1 MAGDSERLAQLV
13 VRLQNGDM
21 AAFDE
26 IYKLTNEK
34 AVFTS
39 LKICKNK
46 EDANDIVQESYM
58 YLLEKVNDIK
68 NPEAFTSWF
77 NMVVAS
83 KTKNML
89 RKKNPVLFND
99 NETEEL
105 VLDSIEDTDKDFHPP
120 SDFEQT
126 ELRTEVM
133 SLIDGLSDD
142 KRAAVILFYYEEMT
156 TKQIAESLGV
166 NENTIKSRLVQA
178 KKDLAKGVKELE
190 KKNKSLYGIAPIP
203 LIIWALKDSA
213 KVTGK
218 AFATSG
224 KAAATLATVK
234 ATYTGAAV
242 ASGAAAAGTT
252 ASVAGAS
259 TAGGFAA
266 KIAGLSVAQKII
278 SGVVVAGIVTG
289 GAVGTKKIVDNRKEE
304 VTTEPTASVQV
315 IAPTNEI
322 TENNMSEPITT
333 ELVSKGTTL
342 NVNEAQTVTTVNIP
356 SVQTSVVTTKN
367 SATTKRTTT
376 KRSTTTKRTVTTKKT
391 TTVGKATV
399 TVYVYDEAHQSK
411 TDYASK
417 KTITID
423 AGTAFSRADAIR
435 LANLSADEVSVRSGA
450 SVSSAKAGESYV
462 FEIDT

>member
-89 RKKNPVLFND
+89 RKKNPILFND

-126 ELRTEVM
+126 ELRSEVM

-142 KRAAVILFYYEEMT
+142 KRATVILFYYEEMT

-190 KKNKSLYGIAPIP
+190 KKNKSLYGIAPVP

-242 ASGAAAAGTT
+242 ASGATAAGTT
-252 ASVAGAS
+252 ASVAGTSA
-259 TAGGFAA
+259 AGGFAA

-289 GAVGTKKIVDNRKEE
+289 GAVGTKAAINHQKQREE
-304 VTTEPTASVQV
+304 EPTTTEVQMV
-315 IAPTNEI
+315 MLTTDKSSDKNRTVSNPN
-322 TENNMSEPITT
+322 TT
-333 ELVSKGTTL
+333 EVSTTTGTT
-342 NVNEAQTVTTVNIP
+342 VTSAVETTRR
-356 SVQTSVVTTKN
+356 TSSAVTDLETTKV
-367 SATTKRTTT
+367 SAIASTTKKRTTT
-376 KRSTTTKRTVTTKKT
+376 EVQKVKLNVNWTSFSGDEKSGSYTVEIPKGT
-391 TTVGKATV
+391 
-399 TVYVYDEAHQSK
+399 
-411 TDYASK
+411 
-417 KTITID
+417 TITKDII
-423 AGTAFSRADAIR
+423 SER
-435 LANLSADEVSVRSGA
+435 LASEYQLIEVVNGNSYLNIPAENS
-450 SVSSAKAGESYV
+450 SYNYELYVS
-462 FEIDT
+462 

>member
-126 ELRTEVM
+126 ELRSEVM

-190 KKNKSLYGIAPIP
+190 KKNKSLYGIAPVP

-252 ASVAGAS
+252 ASVAGTSAAS
-259 TAGGFAA
+259 GFAA

-289 GAVGTKKIVDNRKEE
+289 GAVGTKAAINHQKQREE
-304 VTTEPTASVQV
+304 EPTTTEVQMV
-315 IAPTNEI
+315 MLTTDKSSDKNRAVSNQ
-322 TENNMSEPITT
+322 NTT
-333 ELVSKGTTL
+333 EVSTTTGTT
-342 NVNEAQTVTTVNIP
+342 VTSAVETTRR
-356 SVQTSVVTTKN
+356 TSSAVTDLETTKV
-367 SATTKRTTT
+367 SAIASTTKKRTTT
-376 KRSTTTKRTVTTKKT
+376 EVQKVKLNVNWTSFSGDEKSGSYTVEIPK
-391 TTVGKATV
+391 GM
-399 TVYVYDEAHQSK
+399 
-411 TDYASK
+411 
-417 KTITID
+417 TITKDII
-423 AGTAFSRADAIR
+423 SER
-435 LANLSADEVSVRSGA
+435 LASEYQLIEVVNGNSYLNIPAENS
-450 SVSSAKAGESYV
+450 SYDYELYVS
-462 FEIDT
+462 

>member
-1 MAGDSERLAQLV
+1 MAGDSEKLAQLV

-26 IYKLTNEK
+26 IYKLTSEK

-120 SDFEQT
+120 LDFEQT
-126 ELRTEVM
+126 ELRSEVM

-190 KKNKSLYGIAPIP
+190 KKNKSLYGIAPVP

-242 ASGAAAAGTT
+242 ASGATAAGTT

-259 TAGGFAA
+259 TAGGIAA

-289 GAVGTKKIVDNRKEE
+289 GAVGTKAAINHQKQREE
-304 VTTEPTASVQV
+304 EPTTTEVQMV
-315 IAPTNEI
+315 MLTTDKSSDKNR
-322 TENNMSEPITT
+322 TVSNQNTT
-333 ELVSKGTTL
+333 EVSTTTGTT
-342 NVNEAQTVTTVNIP
+342 VTSAVETTRKTTAAV
-356 SVQTSVVTTKN
+356 TDLETTKV
-367 SATTKRTTT
+367 SAIASTTKKRTTT
-376 KRSTTTKRTVTTKKT
+376 EVQKVKLNVNWTSFSGDEKSGSYTVEIPKGT
-391 TTVGKATV
+391 
-399 TVYVYDEAHQSK
+399 
-411 TDYASK
+411 
-417 KTITID
+417 TITKDII
-423 AGTAFSRADAIR
+423 SER
-435 LANLSADEVSVRSGA
+435 LASEYQLIEVVNGNSYLNIPAENS
-450 SVSSAKAGESYV
+450 SYNYELYVS
-462 FEIDT
+462 

>member
-120 SDFEQT
+120 LDFEQT
-126 ELRTEVM
+126 ELRSEVM

-190 KKNKSLYGIAPIP
+190 KKNKSLYGIAPVP

-259 TAGGFAA
+259 TAGGIAA

-289 GAVGTKKIVDNRKEE
+289 GAVGTKAAINHQKQREE
-304 VTTEPTASVQV
+304 EPTTTEVQMV
-315 IAPTNEI
+315 MLTTDKSSDKNR
-322 TENNMSEPITT
+322 TVSNQNTT
-333 ELVSKGTTL
+333 EVSTTTGTT
-342 NVNEAQTVTTVNIP
+342 VTSAVETTRR
-356 SVQTSVVTTKN
+356 TSSAVTDLETTKG
-367 SATTKRTTT
+367 SAIASTTKKRTTT
-376 KRSTTTKRTVTTKKT
+376 EVQKVKLNVNWTSFSGDEKSGSYTVEIPKGT
-391 TTVGKATV
+391 
-399 TVYVYDEAHQSK
+399 
-411 TDYASK
+411 
-417 KTITID
+417 TITKDII
-423 AGTAFSRADAIR
+423 SER
-435 LANLSADEVSVRSGA
+435 LASEYQLIEVVNGNSYLNIPAENS
-450 SVSSAKAGESYV
+450 SYNYELYVS
-462 FEIDT
+462 

>member
-126 ELRTEVM
+126 ELRSEVM

-142 KRAAVILFYYEEMT
+142 KRATVILFYYEEMT

-190 KKNKSLYGIAPIP
+190 KKNKSLYGIAPVP

-242 ASGAAAAGTT
+242 TSGAAAAGTT
-252 ASVAGAS
+252 ASVAGTSA
-259 TAGGFAA
+259 AGGFAA

-289 GAVGTKKIVDNRKEE
+289 GAVGTKAAINHQKQREE
-304 VTTEPTASVQV
+304 EPTTTEVQMV
-315 IAPTNEI
+315 MLTTDKSSDKNRTVSNPN
-322 TENNMSEPITT
+322 TT
-333 ELVSKGTTL
+333 EVSTTTGTT
-342 NVNEAQTVTTVNIP
+342 VTSAVETTRR
-356 SVQTSVVTTKN
+356 TSSAVTDLETTKV
-367 SATTKRTTT
+367 SAIASTTKKRTTT
-376 KRSTTTKRTVTTKKT
+376 EVQKVKLNVNWTSFSGDEKSGSYTVEIPKGT
-391 TTVGKATV
+391 
-399 TVYVYDEAHQSK
+399 
-411 TDYASK
+411 
-417 KTITID
+417 TITKDII
-423 AGTAFSRADAIR
+423 SER
-435 LANLSADEVSVRSGA
+435 LTSEYQLIEVVNGNSYLNIPAENS
-450 SVSSAKAGESYV
+450 SYNYELYVS
-462 FEIDT
+462 

>member
-26 IYKLTNEK
+26 IYKLTNER

-58 YLLEKVNDIK
+58 YLLERVNDIK

-126 ELRTEVM
+126 ELRSEVM

-190 KKNKSLYGIAPIP
+190 KKNKSLYGIAPVP

-242 ASGAAAAGTT
+242 ASGATAAGTT
-252 ASVAGAS
+252 ASVAGTSA
-259 TAGGFAA
+259 AGGFAA

-289 GAVGTKKIVDNRKEE
+289 GAVGTKAAINYQKQREE
-304 VTTEPTASVQV
+304 EPTTTEVQMVMLTTDKSSDKNRTVSNPNTTEVSTTTGTTVTSAVETTRRTSSAVTDLETTKVSAIAS
-315 IAPTNEI
+315 T
-322 TENNMSEPITT
+322 TKKRITT
-333 ELVSKGTTL
+333 EVQKVKLNVNWTSFSGDEKSGSYTVEIPKGTTITKDIISERL
-342 NVNEAQTVTTVNIP
+342 ASEYQLIEVVNGNSYLNIP
-356 SVQTSVVTTKN
+356 AEN
-367 SATTKRTTT
+367 S
-376 KRSTTTKRTVTTKKT
+376 SYNYEL
-391 TTVGKATV
+391 
-399 TVYVYDEAHQSK
+399 YVS
-411 TDYASK
+411 
-417 KTITID
+417 
-423 AGTAFSRADAIR
+423 
-435 LANLSADEVSVRSGA
+435 
-450 SVSSAKAGESYV
+450 
-462 FEIDT
+462 

>member
-126 ELRTEVM
+126 ELRSEVM

-190 KKNKSLYGIAPIP
+190 KKNKSLYGIAPVP

-252 ASVAGAS
+252 ASVAGTSA
-259 TAGGFAA
+259 AGGFAA

-289 GAVGTKKIVDNRKEE
+289 GAVGTKAAINYQKQREE
-304 VTTEPTASVQV
+304 ESTTTEVQMV
-315 IAPTNEI
+315 MLTTDKSSDKNR
-322 TENNMSEPITT
+322 TVSNQNTT
-333 ELVSKGTTL
+333 EVSTTTGTT
-342 NVNEAQTVTTVNIP
+342 VTSAVETTRR
-356 SVQTSVVTTKN
+356 TSSAVTDLETTKV
-367 SATTKRTTT
+367 SAIASTTKKRTTT
-376 KRSTTTKRTVTTKKT
+376 EVQKVKLNVNWTSFSGDEKSGSYTVEIPKGT
-391 TTVGKATV
+391 
-399 TVYVYDEAHQSK
+399 
-411 TDYASK
+411 
-417 KTITID
+417 TITKDII
-423 AGTAFSRADAIR
+423 SER
-435 LANLSADEVSVRSGA
+435 LASEYQLIEVVNGNSYLNIPAENS
-450 SVSSAKAGESYV
+450 SYNYELYVS
-462 FEIDT
+462 

>member
-1 MAGDSERLAQLV
+1 MAGDSERIAQLV

-26 IYKLTNEK
+26 IYKLTSEK

-190 KKNKSLYGIAPIP
+190 KKNKSLYGIAPVP

-259 TAGGFAA
+259 AAGGFAA

-289 GAVGTKKIVDNRKEE
+289 GAVGTKAAINHQKQREE
-304 VTTEPTASVQV
+304 EPTTTEVQMV
-315 IAPTNEI
+315 MLTTDKSSDKNR
-322 TENNMSEPITT
+322 TVSNQNTT
-333 ELVSKGTTL
+333 EVSTTAGTT
-342 NVNEAQTVTTVNIP
+342 VTSAVETTRR
-356 SVQTSVVTTKN
+356 TSSAVTDLETTKV
-367 SATTKRTTT
+367 SAIASTTKKRTTT
-376 KRSTTTKRTVTTKKT
+376 EVQKVKLNVNWTSFSGDEKSGSYTVEIPKGT
-391 TTVGKATV
+391 
-399 TVYVYDEAHQSK
+399 
-411 TDYASK
+411 
-417 KTITID
+417 TITKDII
-423 AGTAFSRADAIR
+423 SER
-435 LANLSADEVSVRSGA
+435 LASEYQLIEVVNGNSYLNIPAENS
-450 SVSSAKAGESYV
+450 SYNYELYVS
-462 FEIDT
+462 

>member
-26 IYKLTNEK
+26 IYKLTNER

-126 ELRTEVM
+126 ELRSEVM

-190 KKNKSLYGIAPIP
+190 KKNKSLYGIAPVP

-289 GAVGTKKIVDNRKEE
+289 GAVGTKAAINHQKQREE
-304 VTTEPTASVQV
+304 EPTTTEVQMV
-315 IAPTNEI
+315 MLTTDKSSDKNRAVSNPN
-322 TENNMSEPITT
+322 TT
-333 ELVSKGTTL
+333 EVSTTTGTT
-342 NVNEAQTVTTVNIP
+342 VTSAVETTRR
-356 SVQTSVVTTKN
+356 TSSAVTDLETTKV
-367 SATTKRTTT
+367 SAIASTTKKRTTT
-376 KRSTTTKRTVTTKKT
+376 EVQKVKLNVNWTSFSGDEKSGSYTVEIPKGT
-391 TTVGKATV
+391 
-399 TVYVYDEAHQSK
+399 
-411 TDYASK
+411 
-417 KTITID
+417 TITKDII
-423 AGTAFSRADAIR
+423 SER
-435 LANLSADEVSVRSGA
+435 LASEYQLIEVVNGNSNLNIPAENSSYNYELYVS
-450 SVSSAKAGESYV
+450 
-462 FEIDT
+462 

>member
-126 ELRTEVM
+126 ELRSEVM

-142 KRAAVILFYYEEMT
+142 KRATVILFYYEEMT

-190 KKNKSLYGIAPIP
+190 KKNKSLYGIAPVP

-289 GAVGTKKIVDNRKEE
+289 GAVGTKAAINHQKQREE
-304 VTTEPTASVQV
+304 EPTTTEVQMV
-315 IAPTNEI
+315 MLTTDKSSNKNRTVSNPN
-322 TENNMSEPITT
+322 TT
-333 ELVSKGTTL
+333 EVSTTTGTT
-342 NVNEAQTVTTVNIP
+342 VTSAVETTRR
-356 SVQTSVVTTKN
+356 TSSAVTDLETTKV
-367 SATTKRTTT
+367 SAIASTTKKRTTT
-376 KRSTTTKRTVTTKKT
+376 EVQKVKLNVNWTSFSGDEKSGSYTVEIPKGT
-391 TTVGKATV
+391 
-399 TVYVYDEAHQSK
+399 
-411 TDYASK
+411 
-417 KTITID
+417 TITKDII
-423 AGTAFSRADAIR
+423 SER
-435 LANLSADEVSVRSGA
+435 LTSEYQLIEVVNGNSYLNIPAENS
-450 SVSSAKAGESYV
+450 SYNYELYVS
-462 FEIDT
+462 

>member
-1 MAGDSERLAQLV
+1 MAGDSEKLAQLV

-26 IYKLTNEK
+26 IYKLTSEK

-120 SDFEQT
+120 LDFEQT
-126 ELRTEVM
+126 ELRSEVM

-190 KKNKSLYGIAPIP
+190 KKNKSLYGIAPVP

-234 ATYTGAAV
+234 ASYTGAAV

-259 TAGGFAA
+259 AAGGFAA

-289 GAVGTKKIVDNRKEE
+289 GAVGTKAAINRQKQREE
-304 VTTEPTASVQV
+304 EPTTTEVQMV
-315 IAPTNEI
+315 MLTTDKSSDKNR
-322 TENNMSEPITT
+322 TVSNQNTT
-333 ELVSKGTTL
+333 EVSTTTGTT
-342 NVNEAQTVTTVNIP
+342 VTSAVETTR
-356 SVQTSVVTTKN
+356 STSSAVTDLETTKA
-367 SATTKRTTT
+367 SAIASTTKKRTTT
-376 KRSTTTKRTVTTKKT
+376 EVQKVKLNVNWTSFSGDEKSGSYTVEIPKGT
-391 TTVGKATV
+391 
-399 TVYVYDEAHQSK
+399 
-411 TDYASK
+411 
-417 KTITID
+417 TITKDII
-423 AGTAFSRADAIR
+423 SER
-435 LANLSADEVSVRSGA
+435 LASEYQLIEVVNGNSYLNIPAENS
-450 SVSSAKAGESYV
+450 SYNYELYVS
-462 FEIDT
+462 

>member
-46 EDANDIVQESYM
+46 EDANDIVQKSYM

-126 ELRTEVM
+126 ELRSEVM

-190 KKNKSLYGIAPIP
+190 KKNKSLYGIAPVP

-252 ASVAGAS
+252 ASVAGTSA
-259 TAGGFAA
+259 AGGFAA

-289 GAVGTKKIVDNRKEE
+289 GAVGTKAAINHQKQREE
-304 VTTEPTASVQV
+304 EPTTTEVQMVMLTTDKSSDKNRTVSNPNTTEVSTTTGTTVTSAVETTRRTSSAVTDLETTKVSAIAS
-315 IAPTNEI
+315 T
-322 TENNMSEPITT
+322 TKKRITT
-333 ELVSKGTTL
+333 EVQKVKLNVNWTSFSGDEKSGRYTVEIPKGTTITKDIISERL
-342 NVNEAQTVTTVNIP
+342 ASEYQLIEVVNGNSYLNIP
-356 SVQTSVVTTKN
+356 AEN
-367 SATTKRTTT
+367 S
-376 KRSTTTKRTVTTKKT
+376 SYNYEL
-391 TTVGKATV
+391 
-399 TVYVYDEAHQSK
+399 YVS
-411 TDYASK
+411 
-417 KTITID
+417 
-423 AGTAFSRADAIR
+423 
-435 LANLSADEVSVRSGA
+435 
-450 SVSSAKAGESYV
+450 
-462 FEIDT
+462 

>member
-26 IYKLTNEK
+26 IYKLTSEK

-133 SLIDGLSDD
+133 SLIDDLSDD

-190 KKNKSLYGIAPIP
+190 KKNKSLYGIAPVP
-203 LIIWALKDSA
+203 LIIWALRDSA

-242 ASGAAAAGTT
+242 ASGATAAGTT

-259 TAGGFAA
+259 AAGGFAA
-266 KIAGLSVAQKII
+266 KIAGLSVVQKII

-289 GAVGTKKIVDNRKEE
+289 GAVGTKAAINHQKQREE
-304 VTTEPTASVQV
+304 EPTTTEVQMV
-315 IAPTNEI
+315 MLTTDKSSDKNRAVSNPN
-322 TENNMSEPITT
+322 TT
-333 ELVSKGTTL
+333 EVSTTTGTT
-342 NVNEAQTVTTVNIP
+342 VTSAVETTRR
-356 SVQTSVVTTKN
+356 TSSAVTDLETTKV
-367 SATTKRTTT
+367 SAIASTTKKRTTT
-376 KRSTTTKRTVTTKKT
+376 EVQKVKLNVNWTSFSGDEKSGSYTVEIPKGT
-391 TTVGKATV
+391 
-399 TVYVYDEAHQSK
+399 
-411 TDYASK
+411 
-417 KTITID
+417 TITKDII
-423 AGTAFSRADAIR
+423 SER
-435 LANLSADEVSVRSGA
+435 LASEYQLIEVVNGNSYLNIPAENS
-450 SVSSAKAGESYV
+450 SYDYELYVS
-462 FEIDT
+462 

>member
-120 SDFEQT
+120 SDFEHT
-126 ELRTEVM
+126 ELRSEVM

-190 KKNKSLYGIAPIP
+190 KKNKSLYGIAPVP

-242 ASGAAAAGTT
+242 TSGAAAAGTT

-289 GAVGTKKIVDNRKEE
+289 GAVGTKAAINRQKEDDD
-304 VTTEPTASVQV
+304 
-315 IAPTNEI
+315 
-322 TENNMSEPITT
+322 
-333 ELVSKGTTL
+333 
-342 NVNEAQTVTTVNIP
+342 
-356 SVQTSVVTTKN
+356 
-367 SATTKRTTT
+367 RTTT
-376 KRSTTTKRTVTTKKT
+376 EVVQMVDVTERSRITEKNRESDNLATSEKVSSTTRLTSTTIVSSTKSTTNSTTYVATKAQAETKT
-391 TTVGKATV
+391 TTAKIITTAKKATINIIV
-399 TVYVYDEAHQSK
+399 TQSGEQK
-411 TDYASK
+411 TT
-417 KTITID
+417 KTVMV
-423 AGTAFSRADAIR
+423 
-435 LANLSADEVSVRSGA
+435 N
-450 SVSSAKAGESYV
+450 AGETFTFNDAKNYV
-462 FEIDT
+462 KAMGYDTSTAMYEGSLPITAESGKVYSIIIDVE